1 MWHLRGEISCC
12 RYGFQYSL
20 FATFVNI
27 YSTLKAIIFAS
38 LPYLWQQMDILLPH
52 AHRNTDARGREVHRL
67 SAASGQKQIQ
77 GTEGL
82 RTRKGCCIM
91 CSCAARCKQECY
103 LYGTTLC
110 VCSLCSGLVLRRKH
124 GDGAAHIIPEQRNAV
139 FQYAVAGAVHHA
151 LANQV
156 GAHGGEGGRLYT
168 HYPG

>member
-1 MWHLRGEISCC
+1 
-12 RYGFQYSL
+12 
-20 FATFVNI
+20 
-27 YSTLKAIIFAS
+27 
-38 LPYLWQQMDILLPH
+38 
-52 AHRNTDARGREVHRL
+52 
-67 SAASGQKQIQ
+67 
-77 GTEGL
+77 
-82 RTRKGCCIM
+82 M

-156 GAHGGEGGRLYT
+156 GRTGVRAVDFTPITPAKSALRHSLPSKVAMARMKRFCLR
-168 HYPG
+168 